1 MTASSRPWIPWL
13 AAIGVGGLSA
23 VQSRSNGSLGSILES
38 GLHASAV
45 SFAIGFVLITVIGLL
60 VRRIRIGMIR
70 LLTALRTG
78 EMPWWWAMGGLFGAL
93 FIFTQSFTVGIIG
106 VALFAIGLVSGQN
119 VASLIIDAVG
129 LGPKGK
135 QAVSTVRVL
144 SAGLGI
150 VAVLV
155 AVSGRV
161 GNDSFSLPAVALC
174 VVTGVAVAIQQAI
187 NGRSTT
193 ISKEPMVA
201 AWTNFAVGALVLAV
215 ALAVMVALGVHSLEP
230 LPSGPWWLYLGG
242 IIGVTFLATTAWV
255 VGKVGVLAIS
265 LLITAGQLAGA
276 LLLDVLILDV
286 VDGPLIAGV
295 LLSFAAVALTASGG
309 SVRGAARR
317 RVRT

>member
-1 MTASSRPWIPWL
+1 
-13 AAIGVGGLSA
+13 
-23 VQSRSNGSLGSILES
+23 LGSILES